1 MQEWGYS
8 SAGRALPLQ
17 GRCQRF
23 ESAYLHLLKSLVYI
37 FVYKKYSFRLNEEG
51 LMVDTLALR
60 DDEGRSY
67 QR

>member
-1 MQEWGYS
+1 MSAVRVRLSPSRKPFS
-8 SAGRALPLQ
+8 S
-17 GRCQRF
+17 F
-23 ESAYLHLLKSLVYI
+23 II
-37 FVYKKYSFRLNEEG
+37 FYKNIHFRLNEEE